1 MSRRSLALWA
11 AAVVAVLGL
20 AVGAV
25 VLRPLVFPGPHALV
39 AAAWLPVS
47 DPRAVQSLPRALD
60 SGLTEVSPTLA
71 SVTADGGVA
80 VTPPAPEVQQLL
92 DRPDVRVV
100 PTVQNYLDGGWQGP
114 LVAGLLSDPAK
125 ADAHREA
132 LVKAAVDNGWDGLD
146 IDYESLP
153 PTAGPV
159 FTDFLTKLRDD
170 LHANDMEL
178 TVAVPARVNDTDDWG
193 LAYSYKVLGQIADQV
208 RIMTYDHS
216 WSGSDAGPVA
226 PLDWVKSVAHYSAQR
241 IPKDKLMLGL
251 ATYGYDWVG
260 EKGTNLQATN
270 AVELARRVGATP
282 QWDASA
288 AAWAFRY
295 EQDGQQHTVW
305 YEDARSL
312 AAKQQ
317 VAVDQ
322 GLRGV
327 AIWAL
332 GGEDPAVWTAVATAT
347 RGSTT

>member
-1 MSRRSLALWA
+1 MSRRPIVVWVAS
-11 AAVVAVLGL
+11 VVAVLAL
-20 AVGAV
+20 AVGGV
-25 VLRPLVFPGPHALV
+25 VLRPLVFSGSHRLV
-39 AAAWLPVS
+39 AAAWLPVA
-47 DPRAVQSLPRALD
+47 DQRAVGSLPTALD
-60 SGLTEVSPTLA
+60 AGLTEVSPTLG
-71 SVTADGGVA
+71 SVTADGGITVSPA
-80 VTPPAPEVQQLL
+80 PPAVQQLL
-92 DRPDVRVV
+92 DSPGLQVI
-100 PTVQNYLDGGWQGP
+100 PTVQNYLDGGWQGD
-114 LVAGLLSDPAK
+114 LVAGFLGDPAK

-132 LVKAAVDNGWDGLD
+132 LVQAAVDNGWDGVD

-170 LHANDMEL
+170 LHAQDMAL

-193 LAYSYKVLGQIADQV
+193 LAYSYKVLGRIADQV

-226 PLDWVKSVAHYSAQR
+226 PLDWVNSVAHYAAQEV
-241 IPKDKLMLGL
+241 PKDKLMLGL

-260 EKGTNLQATN
+260 AQGVNLQATN
-270 AVELARRVGATP
+270 AVELAQRVGATP
-282 QWDASA
+282 KWDATASA
-288 AAWAFRY
+288 WTFRY

-305 YEDARSL
+305 FEDARSL

-317 VAVDQ
+317 VAIDLE
-322 GLRGV
+322 LRGV

-332 GGEDPAVWTAVATAT
+332 GGEDPELWTSVATAT

>member
-1 MSRRSLALWA
+1 MSRRSVALWA

-25 VLRPLVFPGPHALV
+25 VLRPLVFPGSHALV
-39 AAAWLPVS
+39 AAAWLPVT

-60 SGLTEVSPTLA
+60 NGLTEVSPTLA
-71 SVTADGGVA
+71 NVTADGGIA

-92 DRPDVRVV
+92 DRPGVRVI
-100 PTVQNYLDGGWQGP
+100 PTVQNYLDGGWQGD
-114 LVAGLLSDPAK
+114 LVAGLLSDPAR
-125 ADAHREA
+125 ATAHREA

-159 FTDFLTKLRDD
+159 FTDFLSALRDD
-170 LHANDMEL
+170 LHAADLTL
-178 TVAVPARVNDTDDWG
+178 TVAVPARLGDQDQWG
-193 LAYSYKVLGQIADQV
+193 LAYSYQVLGEVADQV
-208 RIMTYDHS
+208 RVMTYDHS

-226 PLDWVKSVAHYSAQR
+226 PLEWVKGVVAYATKHV
-241 IPKDKLMLGL
+241 PKEKLMLGL

-260 EKGTNLQATN
+260 EQGTSMQATN
-270 AVELARRVGATP
+270 AVELAQRVGATP
-282 QWDASA
+282 EWDAESA
-288 AAWAFRY
+288 GWTFSY

-317 VAVDQ
+317 LAID
-322 GLRGV
+322 GELRGV

-332 GGEDPAVWTAVATAT
+332 GGEDPELWTSVAAAT
-347 RGSTT
+347 RGSDT